1 MIFKN
6 NVKNTEIEKYISI
19 PNQIEDIK
27 FEVNPGHL
35 DTWYNDVIS
44 DEEHPSAHGHGNF
57 SSDGKSDS
65 SSGGSG
71 DVWEFEELVVE
82 PVRI

>member
-6 NVKNTEIEKYISI
+6 SVKNTEIEKYISI

-35 DTWYNDVIS
+35 DTW
-44 DEEHPSAHGHGNF
+44 
-57 SSDGKSDS
+57 
-65 SSGGSG
+65 
-71 DVWEFEELVVE
+71 
-82 PVRI
+82 